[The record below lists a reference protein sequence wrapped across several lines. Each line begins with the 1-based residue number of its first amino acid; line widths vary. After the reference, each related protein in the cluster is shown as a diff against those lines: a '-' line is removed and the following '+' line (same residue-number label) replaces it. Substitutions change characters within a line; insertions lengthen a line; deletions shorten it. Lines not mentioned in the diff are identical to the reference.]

1 MAARYTFGPYELD
14 ATRRLLTRG
23 ADPVT
28 MTARTFD
35 VLLALIE
42 RHGRT
47 VEKDELLAIVW
58 PDTIVEESN
67 LSQQI
72 FTIRKLLGHSE
83 QEPYVA
89 TVPRRGYQF
98 VAPVGVHD
106 GGPAAAAAPAAAP
119 AAAVPAAVMRGP
131 IRLAVPIDSAAPL
144 ACGATGA
151 LAISPD
157 GSRLVFVA
165 AAGEST
171 QLFLRPIDR
180 FEAIP
185 IAGTEGALHPFF
197 SPDGMAVGF
206 QSSRRLQIVSLA
218 GGPPLSLCDVADLR
232 GASWGAGGDI
242 VFAPGPTSGLWRVS
256 EAGGA
261 ATPLTVVDVDA
272 GERTHRWPH
281 VTPDGAAVIFTIGYA
296 GAVSFDE
303 ASLAVARVSGEP
315 HRVILRHA
323 TDGRCVNRSL
333 LWARGGSLMEAPF
346 DPAALEIAGSARHVQ
361 SGVAMAATGAAHFA
375 CSANGVLA
383 HVPGEAQTLKRTLVR
398 VARDGRIDTRHARGE
413 ALEEPRVSPDG
424 RGVLVSLR
432 GRSSDLWR
440 VDCVRGTLERL
451 TFEGENFA
459 GIWGPE
465 AGAITFSSSR
475 GGGPSDIYSVRSG
488 AGKTPE
494 LLVASEFDKAGS
506 CWSPDGSLLL
516 FVEYHIDTGADI
528 WVLDRA
534 AGRASSFVRTRFNEY
549 SPVFSP
555 DGRHVAFTTDETG
568 RPEIQVAPFA
578 EPAARRQVSTDGG
591 SEPVW
596 SRAGRELYYRSGDR
610 LMRVDMSRGHV
621 DAGVPVTMFEGR
633 FVSGTVTLA
642 NYDVAADGQ
651 SFFMVQEDVTPAP
664 TAVCV
669 TMAWDAGSAGP
680 AAKGERVRL

>member
-1 MAARYTFGPYELD
+1 MAVRYTFGPYELD

-47 VEKDELLAIVW
+47 VEKDELLGIVW

-67 LSQQI
+67 ISQQI
-72 FTIRKLLGHSE
+72 FTIRRLLGHSE
-83 QEPYVA
+83 EHPYVA
-89 TVPRRGYQF
+89 TVSRRGYQF
-98 VAPVGVHD
+98 VAPVDVHD
-106 GGPAAAAAPAAAP
+106 GAPATAPVSAAP
-119 AAAVPAAVMRGP
+119 MRGP
-131 IRLAVPIDSAAPL
+131 IRLAVPIAPAAPL
-144 ACGATGA
+144 APGVTGA

-157 GSRLVFVA
+157 GSCLVFIA

-180 FEAIP
+180 FETTPIP
-185 IAGTEGALHPFF
+185 GTEGALHPFF
-197 SPDGMAVGF
+197 SPDGRSVGF
-206 QSSRRLQIVSLA
+206 QSGRRLRIASLD

-232 GASWGAGGDI
+232 GATWGGGGDI
-242 VFAPGPTSGLWRVS
+242 VFAPGPTAGLWRVS
-256 EAGGA
+256 ATGGA
-261 ATPLTVVDVDA
+261 AMPLTVVDVDA

-281 VTPDGAAVIFTIGYA
+281 VTPDGAAVVFTIGYA
-296 GAVSFDE
+296 GAASFDE
-303 ASLAVARVSGEP
+303 ASLAVARLSGEP

-333 LWARGGSLMEAPF
+333 LWGRGGSLMEAPF
-346 DPAALEIAGSARHVQ
+346 DPTALEIAGSARHVQ
-361 SGVAMAATGAAHFA
+361 TGVAMAATGVAHFA

-398 VARDGRIDTRHARGE
+398 VGRDGRIDARHARGE

-440 VDCVRGTLERL
+440 FDCARGTLERL

-459 GIWGPE
+459 GIWGPD
-465 AGAITFSSSR
+465 AGAITFSSSH
-475 GGGPSDIYSVRSG
+475 GGGSSDIHSARSG
-488 AGKTPE
+488 AGEPPE

-516 FVEYHIDTGADI
+516 FVEYHPDTGADI

-534 AGRASSFVRTRFNEY
+534 ARRATSFVRTRFNEY

-555 DGRHVAFTTDETG
+555 DGRLVAFTTDETG
-568 RPEIQVAPFA
+568 RPEIQVSPFA

-596 SRAGRELYYRSGDR
+596 SRDGRELYYRSGDR
-610 LMRVDMSRGHV
+610 LMRVDMSRGPV
-621 DAGVPVTMFEGR
+621 DPGVPMTMFEGR

-669 TMAWDAGSAGP
+669 TIGWEGGH
-680 AAKGERVRL
+680 